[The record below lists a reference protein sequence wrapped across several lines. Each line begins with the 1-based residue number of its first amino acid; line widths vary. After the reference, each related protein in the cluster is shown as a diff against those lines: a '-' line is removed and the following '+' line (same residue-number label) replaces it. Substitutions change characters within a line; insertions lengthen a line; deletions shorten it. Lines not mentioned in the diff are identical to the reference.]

1 MNGKVQESIST
12 KQKSFEFWK
21 HDPREANKQE
31 LKLQQAL
38 SKRKLQRAEVG
49 FQEQTLKDLKI
60 NNKIFL
66 RYIRKKRPTAE
77 FVQAKGVAKE
87 DNDTVWKLNDFPFVA
102 CTFLVQN
109 IQEVSALYNLFLP
122 ITVTSLWVMRY
133 QEVATVEN
141 TEYIRAR
148 RYM

>member
-1 MNGKVQESIST
+1 MNGRVQESIST

-38 SKRKLQRAEVG
+38 SKRKLQRAKVG

-66 RYIRKKRPTAE
+66 RYIRNKRPAAE
-77 FVQAKGVAKE
+77 LLQAKGVAKE
-87 DNDTVWKLNDFPFVA
+87 YNYTARKPNDFAFVLHTPFLFK
-102 CTFLVQN
+102 TFRRFLLSV
-109 IQEVSALYNLFLP
+109 IFFWPYYSLGGEVSRSSNSGEFR
-122 ITVTSLWVMRY
+122 TY
-133 QEVATVEN
+133 QA
-141 TEYIRAR
+141 
-148 RYM
+148 

>member
-12 KQKSFEFWK
+12 KQKSFKFWK
-21 HDPREANKQE
+21 HDPREADKQE

-38 SKRKLQRAEVG
+38 SKRKLQRAKVG

-66 RYIRKKRPTAE
+66 RYIRNKRPTAE

-87 DNDTVWKLNDFPFVA
+87 DNYAVWKLNYFPFFA
-102 CTFLVQN
+102 HTFLVQN
-109 IQEVSALYNLFLP
+109 IQEVSALYYLFLA
-122 ITVTSLWVMRY
+122 ITMISLWVVRY
-133 QEVATVEN
+133 QEVATAEN
-141 TEYIRAR
+141 TEYTRAR
-148 RYM
+148 R